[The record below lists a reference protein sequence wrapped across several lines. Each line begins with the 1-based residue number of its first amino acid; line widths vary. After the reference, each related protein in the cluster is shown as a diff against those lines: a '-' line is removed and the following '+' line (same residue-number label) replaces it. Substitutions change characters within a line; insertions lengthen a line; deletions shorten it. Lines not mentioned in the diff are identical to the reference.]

1 MQPSNPKQSFTQ
13 DCAFLALTKLIRNK
27 PLSSISVTELTK
39 KAGIS
44 RTAFYNNYNS
54 VEDVIAKYFDK
65 CVDNILD
72 SSDCIRGHS
81 LSKKSSNG
89 WAFLRLY
96 DKMVLGDE
104 RCWNAEKW
112 IVVS

>member
-1 MQPSNPKQSFTQ
+1 MVFYI
-13 DCAFLALTKLIRNK
+13 FV
-27 PLSSISVTELTK
+27 LSTK
-39 KAGIS
+39 KE
-44 RTAFYNNYNS
+44 S
-54 VEDVIAKYFDK
+54 VKDGLF
-65 CVDNILD
+65 
-72 SSDCIRGHS
+72 S

>member
-1 MQPSNPKQSFTQ
+1 MTPV
-13 DCAFLALTKLIRNK
+13 L
-27 PLSSISVTELTK
+27 
-39 KAGIS
+39 
-44 RTAFYNNYNS
+44 
-54 VEDVIAKYFDK
+54 
-65 CVDNILD
+65 
-72 SSDCIRGHS
+72 S